1 MIPGRLSAS
10 LVALVVTLFV
20 SPAWGQEQEEARAR
34 ARTLSEMGQAAYD
47 SGLFKDAA
55 EAFLKAN
62 AHFAHP
68 NNLFNAAKAYE
79 MAAAYDEAV
88 ATYRAYLELYEEKN
102 GTPAPD
108 LANLE
113 RTIEVLREKAF
124 LALPEVTVDSDP
136 PGADIYIDDPTKVLG
151 QTPFTTHLP
160 HGAHKV
166 FLKKAGYQGYE
177 KEFEIRSREP
187 LRLTFA
193 MEKIR
198 NEGGLRFH
206 VNIRKARIY
215 VDGKVQAVTPY
226 DDVLSVEAGQ
236 HQVVVEK
243 DRYTEVS
250 QLVMVETG
258 QVHDVHATLHLKN
271 PPFSWRGGLGITSM
285 ILGAGALGVSV
296 GYLRTLPKS
305 QRSFSG
311 DTYFNTVKTWTYV
324 GYGVGGALLAAGIGL
339 TVWEFYR
346 EEVDSEDAISSGSSL
361 PPIMVGTDGDGFY
374 LGASAR
380 F

>member
-1 MIPGRLSAS
+1 MIPERLPGVV
-10 LVALVVTLFV
+10 LALAVTFTV
-20 SPAWGQEQEEARAR
+20 TGAWAQEDEAAKAK
-34 ARTLSEMGQAAYD
+34 ARTLSEMGQAAYE
-47 SGLFKDAA
+47 SGLFSEAA

-62 AHFAHP
+62 DLFPHP
-68 NNLFNAAKAYE
+68 NNLFNAAKAYD
-79 MAAAYDEAV
+79 MAADYETAV
-88 ATYRAYLELYEEKN
+88 RVYENYLELYEIQN
-102 GTPAPD
+102 GEPAPD
-108 LANLE
+108 KANLE
-113 RTIEVLREKAF
+113 RTIEVLKEKAY

-136 PGADIYIDDPTKVLG
+136 PGADIYIDEPSRVLG

-160 HGAHKV
+160 EGAHKI
-166 FLKKAGYQGYE
+166 FLKKSGYQGYE

-193 MEKIR
+193 LEKIR

-215 VDGKVQAVTPY
+215 IDGKVQAVTPY
-226 DDVLSVEAGQ
+226 DEVLSVEAGQ
-236 HQVVVEK
+236 HQVVIEK

-250 QLVMVETG
+250 ELVMVDTG
-258 QVHDVHATLHLKN
+258 KVRDVHATLHLKS

-285 ILGAGALGVSV
+285 LLGAGALGVSV
-296 GYLRTLPKS
+296 GYLRTLPRNN
-305 QRSFSG
+305 RSFSG
-311 DTYFNTVKTWTYV
+311 DSYYNTIKTWTYV

-339 TVWEFYR
+339 MVWEYER
-346 EEVDSEDAISSGSSL
+346 VEVDSEDVIAGL
-361 PPIMVGTDGDGFY
+361 PVPPITFGTDGEGFY